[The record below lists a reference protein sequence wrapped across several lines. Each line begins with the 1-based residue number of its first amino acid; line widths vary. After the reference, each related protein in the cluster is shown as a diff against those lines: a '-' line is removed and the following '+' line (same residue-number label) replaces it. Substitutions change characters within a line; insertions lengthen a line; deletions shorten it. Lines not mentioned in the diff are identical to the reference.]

1 MQEIPAVISIILKDI
16 SIEFRT
22 IRTHMVDIW
31 NKIENQGYQHIHLGN
46 EFRGTLHKMEQK
58 LASIDTMIQKIGA
71 ALNVE
76 IEDSGGEDKPPQ

>member
-1 MQEIPAVISIILKDI
+1 MQEVPAVISIILKDI

-31 NKIENQGYQHIHLGN
+31 NKIENQGYQNIHLGN
-46 EFRGTLHKMEQK
+46 EFRGTLHKMDQK

-76 IEDSGGEDKPPQ
+76 MDIGGEDKSPQ